1 MLFRRYSADDF
12 PALYAIEERCFEP
25 RFRFGRGYMQHL
37 VRNPEAVTWIAEED
51 GVMAGFAIVAWGRSV
66 HADGGYLQTIEVVPE
81 FRGRGIGQKLM
92 GLSEVSAWSANSEM
106 MSLHVDAENEAAI
119 ALYERLG
126 YRRRG
131 RRENYYARGRA
142 AFLYTKSLDAVSVDA
157 GSLQSIGLGYSAA

>member
-1 MLFRRYSADDF
+1 
-12 PALYAIEERCFEP
+12 
-25 RFRFGRGYMQHL
+25 MQHL